1 MTDLPAYPEEAAQRE
16 EEAAAETGRQLS
28 GWWRRAGAYV
38 VDTVITVFGISV
50 IFLVAFVLAA
60 VIPSD
65 AIAGI
70 LAIIGVVAAIAF
82 PIWYFTYFHGNEQ
95 GQTIGKRAFGIRV
108 RGDETGGPIG
118 YGRAFGRYA
127 ITVAFGFFFFPVIL
141 DYLWP
146 LWDGKNQTLH
156 DKVVGSVVEH
166 VS

>member
-16 EEAAAETGRQLS
+16 EAQAPAETERELS
-28 GWWRRAGAYV
+28 GWWRRAGAYIL
-38 VDTVITVFGISV
+38 DAVITVFGISV
-50 IFLVAFVLAA
+50 LFLIAFALAA

-65 AIAGI
+65 TLAGI
-70 LAIIGVVAAIAF
+70 VAVIAVVAAFAF

-95 GQTIGKRAFGIRV
+95 GQTIGKRALGIRV

-127 ITVAFGFFFFPVIL
+127 ITVVFGFFFFPVIL

-156 DKVVGSVVEH
+156 DKVVGSVVERI
-166 VS
+166 